1 MEKKA
6 KILAQDMDESS
17 QGMEKEAFLGAG
29 AALWWT
35 LYLTGT
41 LSHSMR
47 GQRKGVEAQGKL
59 ESDYFNRTRAATSDS
74 VNAMLDRGVN
84 PAVIKSIALDPV
96 FAQGFSP
103 LDDDTMKRFRE
114 AYHASIPSNSPDTQK
129 PDWNVKDWITSD
141 QGKGALGGGALGALL
156 GRKSTLG
163 MMLGTGGGA
172 FLGGYLYPKLREY
185 WTKKTETS
193 V

>member
-1 MEKKA
+1 MEKNS
-6 KILAQDMDESS
+6 EVVT
-17 QGMEKEAFLGAG
+17 
-29 AALWWT
+29 AALMAA
-35 LYLTGT
+35 YLASQFNQ
-41 LSHSMR
+41 LQKLPHR
-47 GQRKGVEAQGKL
+47 LWEAGERDTHQL
-59 ESDYFNRTRAATSDS
+59 RAYQKRNSAS
-74 VNAMLDRGVN
+74 VNEYLDSGVD
-84 PAVIKSIALDPV
+84 PRVIKAQLIDPL
-96 FAQGFSP
+96 FTSSNMPP
-103 LDDDTMKRFRE
+103 LDDRTFWRFYDALNEKRGL
-114 AYHASIPSNSPDTQK
+114 SNPLNDSTSSQDSPDKQK

-172 FLGGYLYPKLREY
+172 FLGGYLYPKIREY